1 MPVNYEALKQV
12 CLDLLSAIGEDP
24 ERPGLQDTPRR
35 FASFWREFIDYDP
48 GNHDTLFET
57 VEADQL
63 VVVRDMRVWSMCEH
77 HALPFYC
84 DVSIAYKPVSQVLGL
99 SKFAR
104 IAHKYAHRLQIQEQL
119 VKQIAD
125 EVTAITGSDDVA
137 VIGHGAH
144 LCMIMRGIKTDGLM
158 TTSVMRGEFRA
169 NAMLRQELLTLLRL
183 HDGPAFA

>member
-1 MPVNYEALKQV
+1 MTVNYEALKQV
-12 CLDLLSAIGEDP
+12 CTDLLIAIGEDP
-24 ERPGLQDTPRR
+24 NRAGLQDTPRR
-35 FASFWREFIDYDP
+35 FASFWKEFIEYDP
-48 GNHDTLFET
+48 GNHDTMFES

-63 VVVRDMRVWSMCEH
+63 VAVREMRVWSMCEH

-84 DVSIAYKPVSQVLGL
+84 DVTIAYKPGDQVLGL

-104 IAHKYAHRLQIQEQL
+104 IAHKYAHQLQIQERL
-119 VKQIAD
+119 MKQIAD
-125 EVTAITGSDDVA
+125 DVSEIVGSPDVA

-144 LCMIMRGIKTDGLM
+144 LCMIMRGIRTDGLM

-169 NAMLRQELLTLLRL
+169 NPLLRQELLTLLRL